1 MIVTASDPA
10 SDLAGVCVECGA
22 ELPPPPGFLEPYVDR
37 RRSDGRPQSLLAAY
51 RKFQTPRDVLRTGDY
66 SDRIGPRQADL
77 QAILQE
83 AARVCATCLGAPFS
97 KIWRYRPSEDDLLV
111 VAGRG
116 WNLGVVGFATSV
128 ADETPRKAGHSS
140 PAIPRFAQISR
151 KQMPLHCRRL
161 SRTQRPIDDGCPGR
175 RRDRPTLR
183 CARNRQQ
190 GRRSLRRT

>member
-1 MIVTASDPA
+1 
-10 SDLAGVCVECGA
+10 
-22 ELPPPPGFLEPYVDR
+22 LPPPPGFLEPYVDR

-128 ADETPRKAGHSS
+128 ADETSPQGRAFITGNPQVCANIEKANAFTLPSF
-140 PAIPRFAQISR
+140 IPNTASY
-151 KQMPLHCRRL
+151 
-161 SRTQRPIDDGCPGR
+161 R
-175 RRDRPTLR
+175 RRMSWSPPRPAHPSV
-183 CARNRQQ
+183 C
-190 GRRSLRRT
+190 SK